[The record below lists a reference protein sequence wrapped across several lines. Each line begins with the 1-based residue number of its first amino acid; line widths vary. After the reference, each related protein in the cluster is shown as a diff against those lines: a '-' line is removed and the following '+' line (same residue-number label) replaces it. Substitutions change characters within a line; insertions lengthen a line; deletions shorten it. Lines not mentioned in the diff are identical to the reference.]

1 MSTINFLLQATRI
14 LHVGNYEEDE
24 LRMIYDFT
32 IELDNVILIEY
43 LNTSSIL
50 SYAND
55 LELYIEILEVLIGI
69 FEEREEYEKC
79 NVLKIKKEES
89 IELIKINKMY

>member
-79 NVLKIKKEES
+79 NVLKIKKEDS
-89 IELIKINKMY
+89 IELIKLNKIY

>member
-43 LNTSSIL
+43 LNTSSVL

>member
-14 LHVGNYEEDE
+14 LHVGNYDEDE
-24 LRMIYDFT
+24 LRMVYDYI

-50 SYAND
+50 SYSND
-55 LELYIEILEVLIGI
+55 LELYIEILEVLTSI

-79 NVLKIKKEES
+79 NVLKIKKEQS
-89 IELIKINKMY
+89 IELIKLNKLY

>member
-1 MSTINFLLQATRI
+1 MSTINFLLQATRV

-43 LNTSSIL
+43 LNTNSIL
-50 SYAND
+50 SYSND
-55 LELYIEILEVLIGI
+55 LELYIEILEVLIDI

-89 IELIKINKMY
+89 IELIKINKIY